1 MPLRVLLAANTLPPT
16 DVSGVGEQVL
26 QLADGLREL
35 GCKVEVL
42 GRAESG
48 LGSRK
53 GLYPLTA
60 VPRVLRA
67 VRRFRPDVVQT
78 HESDGGLVALALA
91 VRRGTFDLQPRLL
104 SLLQVSYCREFTA
117 VRTLDLPPAARVRPS
132 LAEWVFKWTR
142 APWHVL
148 LGLVTAQA
156 ADRILAPSRRT
167 LDELATDYGVEGGV
181 VLPNAMAAEKARP
194 EPVAVPEGETGILIV
209 GRMRVRKGIE
219 VALAALSAIDPERS
233 PKLWLA
239 GDGEHRA
246 GLEAAAHRLGVEES
260 VRFLGRC
267 SAGQVMTLMRR
278 ARALVVPSTYEG
290 MPLVVLEAMSRK
302 LPVIA
307 SAVSGIP
314 EVVID
319 GKTGWLVPPE
329 DPAALAEAIETA
341 VGTPGEAAR
350 RGLAGHRRWLDHYQ
364 PRQVAQEWM
373 RLIGETGTG
382 EAAP

>member
-16 DVSGVGEQVL
+16 DVSGVGEQVV
-26 QLADGLREL
+26 QLAAGLREL
-35 GCKVEVL
+35 GCEVEVL

-48 LGSRK
+48 LASRK
-53 GLYPLTA
+53 GVYPVTA

-67 VRRFRPDVVQT
+67 VREFKPHVVQT

-91 VRRGTFDLQPRLL
+91 VFGGVLDPRPLL
-104 SLLQVSYCREFTA
+104 VSLLQVSYCREFAA
-117 VRTLDLPPAARVRPS
+117 VRALDLAPPAQVRPS
-132 LAEWVFKWTR
+132 VTERVFQWTR
-142 APWHVL
+142 APWHIL
-148 LGLVTAQA
+148 LGMMTAQV

-167 LDELATDYGVEGGV
+167 LGELEEDYGVENGA
-181 VLPNAMAAEKARP
+181 VLLNAMGADKARP
-194 EPVAVPEGETGILIV
+194 EPIEVPEGETGLLIV

-219 VALAALSAIDPERS
+219 VALAALAAIDPEHR
-233 PKLWLA
+233 PVLWLA

-246 GLEAAAHRLGVEES
+246 GLEAAARRLHLEGS

-290 MPLVVLEAMSRK
+290 MPLVILEAMSRK

-319 GKTGWLVPPE
+319 RETGWLVPPQ
-329 DPAALAEAIETA
+329 DQRALAGAIEAA
-341 VGTPGEAAR
+341 VGDAAEAGR
-350 RGLAGHRRWLDHYQ
+350 RGLAGHRRWLDSYQ
-364 PRQVAQEWM
+364 PRQVAEEWM
-373 RLIGETGTG
+373 RLVGTKVSG
-382 EAAP
+382 GLAE

>member
-35 GCKVEVL
+35 GCEVEVL

-132 LAEWVFKWTR
+132 LAERVFKWTR

-319 GKTGWLVPPE
+319 GRTGWLVPPE

>member
-1 MPLRVLLAANTLPPT
+1 MSLRVLFAVNTLPPA
-16 DVSGVGEQVL
+16 DVSGVGEQVV
-26 QLADGLREL
+26 QLAEGLREL
-35 GCKVEVL
+35 GCEVRVL

-48 LGSRK
+48 LASRK

-67 VRRFRPDVVQT
+67 VRRFRPDIVQT
-78 HESDGGLVALALA
+78 HESDGGLVALVLA
-91 VRRGTFDLQPRLL
+91 VRRGTLDLQPRLV
-104 SLLQVSYCREFTA
+104 SLLQVSYRREFAA

-132 LAEWVFKWTR
+132 LAEWMFKWAR

-148 LGLVTAQA
+148 LGMITARAVDLV
-156 ADRILAPSRRT
+156 LAPSRRT
-167 LDELATDYGVEGGV
+167 LAELVADYAVDNGA
-181 VLPNAMAAEKARP
+181 VLPNAMTAEKARP
-194 EPVAVPEGETGILIV
+194 EPVAVPERETGLLIV

-219 VALAALSAIDPERS
+219 VALAALAAIEPEHR
-233 PKLWLA
+233 PVLWLA

-246 GLEAAAHRLGVEES
+246 GLETAARRLHVDGS

-302 LPVIA
+302 LPIIA

-319 GKTGWLVPPE
+319 GRTGWLVPPE
-329 DPAALAEAIETA
+329 DPTALAEAIEAA

-350 RGLAGHRRWLDHYQ
+350 RGLAGHGRWLDHYQ
-364 PRQVAQEWM
+364 PRQVAEQWM
-373 RLIGETGTG
+373 QLIDETGSG
-382 EAAP
+382 GAAP